1 VTIRYRR
8 VWVALLLIGTALRFG
23 SAIRDDELRDD
34 ERSRYIPIAQS
45 LSAGNGYA
53 IGGTPTAVS
62 MPLWPIV
69 LAALP
74 DALRPELFSAL
85 LSSLS
90 LLLAWMLARRLANER
105 VALVV
110 LAFMALDVDQIS
122 AAGTVLT
129 EPFFGFLLLLFAI
142 AWADRRVGLAGVA
155 LGLATLTRPEV
166 FLLPGAIL
174 LFDRSIRRAAV
185 LSGIVV
191 LLLAPWW
198 IRNTRIFGEFVPFAT
213 TGGTTMAAGMNAGD
227 EKLSFRRKGQGRGG
241 FWARVHAEPNS
252 GNEAVEDR
260 KYRTRAIEYA
270 LENPGQACLATAA
283 KAALLWTPMQ
293 RKGTSIVYALAVLLA
308 WWAIVKRTKFSP
320 PLIGPA
326 LLLMTF
332 VGLMFV
338 AIPRYR
344 VPYHVFMFTLAAAP
358 VANFRQNGSWTRR
371 AQA

>member
-1 VTIRYRR
+1 MTLKYRR
-8 VWVALLLIGTALRFG
+8 VWVALLLIGTVLRFG

-45 LSAGNGYA
+45 LSEGNGFA
-53 IGGTPTAVS
+53 IGGTPTALS

-74 DALRPELFSAL
+74 DGLRAELLSAL

-90 LLLAWMLARRLANER
+90 LLLAWMLARRLANDR

-129 EPFFGFLLLLFAI
+129 EPLFGLLLLLFAV
-142 AWADRRVGLAGVA
+142 AWADRRIGLAGVA

-166 FLLPGAIL
+166 FLLPGAIF
-174 LFDRSIRRAAV
+174 LFDRSIRRAAI

-191 LLLAPWW
+191 LMLAPWW
-198 IRNTRIFGEFVPFAT
+198 ARNTRVFGEFVPFAT

-227 EKLSFRRKGQGRGG
+227 EELSFRRKGQGRGR
-241 FWARVHAEPNS
+241 FWKEVHAEPKS
-252 GNEAVEDR
+252 GNEAADDK
-260 KYRTRAIEYA
+260 KYRNRAIDYA
-270 LENPGQACLATAA
+270 LENPGQAALATAA
-283 KAALLWTPMQ
+283 KAVLLWTPVQ

-320 PLIGPA
+320 PLVGPA
-326 LLLMTF
+326 LLLLTL

-344 VPYHVFMFTLAAAP
+344 VPYHVFMFMLAATP
-358 VANFRQNGSWTRR
+358 VAEFRR
-371 AQA
+371 APRL